1 MTWTAKV
8 LSTSAAFRWLLS
20 GALLAW
26 VAALNLATGTEISF
40 SIFYLVP
47 VSFAGAFIS
56 RTAGLVL
63 ACASA
68 ATWGAIEIAF
78 GPAYSANWIPYWNSG
93 VRLGFFVLV
102 NELIQH
108 LHRAHERQ
116 RALAR
121 EDSITGIANARAFE
135 EQAHRTIAMSRR
147 NSQPFTIAYVDL
159 DGFKQVNDK
168 YGHSEGDR
176 LLQII
181 AELLEHGARASD
193 VVARLGGDE
202 FGILMPDTDAQQA
215 RASLE
220 RIARTLADGLG
231 DRWPVGATVGAV
243 TFTEPPKDVD
253 QAVHEADAL
262 MYRGKM
268 DHRGGILQADW
279 PPRAAG
285 PHAIARV
292 GGVP

>member
-1 MTWTAKV
+1 LSWPAKV
-8 LSTSAAFRWLLS
+8 LATSVAFRWLLG
-20 GALLAW
+20 GALLAC
-26 VAALNLATGTEISF
+26 VAALNFATGTEISF

-63 ACASA
+63 AVASA
-68 ATWGAIEIAF
+68 ATWGALEIAF
-78 GPAYSANWIPYWNSG
+78 GPGYSAAWIPYWNSV

-108 LHRAHERQ
+108 LRHAHERQ

-121 EDSITGIANARAFE
+121 EDSITGIANARAFDE
-135 EQAHRTIAMSRR
+135 HAHRTIAVSRR
-147 NSQPFTIAYVDL
+147 SGRPFTIAYVDL

-168 YGHSEGDR
+168 YGHSEGDK
-176 LLQII
+176 LLQVI

-202 FGILMPDTDAQQA
+202 FGILMPDTDAKQA
-215 RASLE
+215 RASLQ
-220 RIARTLADGLG
+220 RIARTVADGVG

-243 TFTEPPKDVD
+243 TFTEPPESVD

-262 MYRGKM
+262 MYRGKL
-268 DHRGGILQADW
+268 DRRGGVLQATW
-279 PPRAAG
+279 PGRASAPRTVAG
-285 PHAIARV
+285 A
-292 GGVP
+292 GVP